1 MNIKPVCIVC
11 LLTRAYRE
19 IQYSTKDTDVQF
31 KAMKEVLQLVNNII
45 NEQNHPMHLVPAYI
59 GTRRDR
65 LIKTITGCLD
75 PYREQKKESNKIALE
90 LRSSI
95 EKIIEEEEDSYKR
108 FRLACIAAIV
118 GNIIEF
124 DVLGHQFN
132 LEEIS
137 KLVETAEKELA
148 IDDIP
153 ILFEKVKPGTRILYL
168 TDNAGEI
175 AFDVLL
181 VRELRKLGAEVTVA
195 VKDKPVLNDATLE
208 DAQAVNMVRTANQ
221 VITIGTDTVGLILD
235 ECSETLLEH
244 YHNSDLII
252 AKGMGHFE
260 TMTGYL
266 PPTGPRIKHPL
277 DVFFLL
283 RTKCEPV
290 AISLGI
296 ERDKNVAKYLPANA
310 VIEC

>member
-1 MNIKPVCIVC
+1 
-11 LLTRAYRE
+11 
-19 IQYSTKDTDVQF
+19 
-31 KAMKEVLQLVNNII
+31 MKEVLSIINNII

-65 LIKTITGCLD
+65 AIKRITGCPD
-75 PYREQKKESNKIALE
+75 PYQEQKIKSNKVALE
-90 LRSSI
+90 LRSDL
-95 EKIIEEEEDSYKR
+95 EKIIDREADEYKR
-108 FRLACIAAIV
+108 FRMACVASVV

-137 KLVETAEKELA
+137 KLLEKAEEELA

-153 ILFEKVKPGTRILYL
+153 ILFKKVKPGTRILYL

-175 AFDVLL
+175 ALDVLL
-181 VRELRKLGAEVTVA
+181 VKELRKLGAEVTVA
-195 VKDKPVLNDATLE
+195 VKDKPILNDATLE
-208 DAQAVNMVRTANQ
+208 DAQAVNMIKAANQ
-221 VITIGTDTVGLILD
+221 VITIGTDTVGLILA
-235 ECSETLLEH
+235 ECSENFLDH
-244 YHNSDLII
+244 YRNSDLII

-260 TMTGYL
+260 TMTGS
-266 PPTGPRIKHPL
+266 HPNGYHPM

-283 RTKCEPV
+283 RTKCDPV
-290 AISLGI
+290 ATNLGI
-296 ERDKNVAKYLPANA
+296 TREKNVAKYFPAKT

>member
-1 MNIKPVCIVC
+1 MNIKPVCILC

-19 IQYSTKDTDVQF
+19 IQYSTDDPDIQF
-31 KAMKEVLQLVNNII
+31 QAMKEVLRIINNII

-65 LIKTITGCLD
+65 AIKRITGCPD
-75 PYREQKKESNKIALE
+75 PYHEQKVKSNKIALE
-90 LRSSI
+90 LRSDL
-95 EKIIEEEEDSYKR
+95 EKIIEREDDTYKR
-108 FRLACIAAIV
+108 FRIACIGTIV

-124 DVLGHQFN
+124 DVLGHRFN

-137 KLVETAEKELA
+137 ELLEKAEEELA

-153 ILFEKVKPGTRILYL
+153 ILFEKVKPGTKVLYL

-175 AFDVLL
+175 ALDVLL
-181 VRELRKLGAEVTVA
+181 VKELIKLGAEVTVA

-208 DAQAVNMVRTANQ
+208 DAQVVSMVETANKL
-221 VITIGTDTVGLILD
+221 ITIGTDTVGLILA
-235 ECSETLLEH
+235 ECSETLLDH
-244 YHNSDLII
+244 YRHSDLII

-260 TMTGYL
+260 TMTGSH
-266 PPTGPRIKHPL
+266 IKHPL

-290 AISLGI
+290 AMSLGV
-296 ERDKNVAKYLPANA
+296 ERGKNVAKYLPAGQ
-310 VIEC
+310 ILEC

>member
-19 IQYSTKDTDVQF
+19 IQYSTNDMDTQS
-31 KAMKEVLQLVNNII
+31 KAMREVLQLINSII

-65 LIKTITGCLD
+65 LIKTITGCLN
-75 PYREQKKESNKIALE
+75 PYREQKIDSNRIALE
-90 LRSSI
+90 LRSNL
-95 EKIIEEEEDSYKR
+95 EKIIKREEDNYKR
-108 FRLACIAAIV
+108 FRAACIAAIV

-124 DVLGHQFN
+124 DVLGHRVN

-137 KLVETAEKELA
+137 KLIEKAEEELA

-153 ILFEKVKPGTRILYL
+153 LLFEKVKPGVKILYL

-181 VRELRKLGAEVTVA
+181 VRELRKLGADVTVA

-208 DAQAVNMVRTANQ
+208 DAQTVNMVKTANK
-221 VITIGTDTVGLILD
+221 VITTGTDTVGLILE

-244 YHNSDLII
+244 YRNSDLII
-252 AKGMGHFE
+252 AKGMGNFE

-266 PPTGPRIKHPL
+266 SNGSYIKHPS

-283 RTKCEPV
+283 RTKCDPV
-290 AISLGI
+290 AMSLGVKHN
-296 ERDKNVAKYLPANA
+296 KNVAKYLPANT
-310 VIEC
+310 VIAC